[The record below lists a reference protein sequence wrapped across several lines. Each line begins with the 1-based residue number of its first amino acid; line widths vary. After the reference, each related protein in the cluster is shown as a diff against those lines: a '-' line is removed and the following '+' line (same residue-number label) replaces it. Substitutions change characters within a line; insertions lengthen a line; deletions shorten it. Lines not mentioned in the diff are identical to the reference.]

1 MYYLCRFLQE
11 NYGAEIV
18 TLNVNSEGI
27 VPSEELKSS
36 LTPSTI
42 LVSIMTVNNEVGA
55 IQPIAEFSKI
65 IKEFKTNH
73 PILFHTD
80 ASQAIGKI
88 PVNVLEYDID
98 YLTIAGHKI
107 YAPKGI
113 GCLYMKQNNEIH
125 LPKLI
130 HGAINHEYGIRSG
143 TENIPYI
150 VGLGKACEIIVYL
163 YIYIYYLFIYV
174 E

>member
-1 MYYLCRFLQE
+1 MYYIIRFLQE
-11 NYGAEIV
+11 NYGAEII

-27 VPSEELKSS
+27 VSSVELKSS

-55 IQPIAEFSKI
+55 IQPIKLFSKI
-65 IKEFKTNH
+65 IREYKSDH
-73 PILFHTD
+73 PIIFHTD

-88 PVNVLEYDID
+88 PVNVIDYDID

-113 GCLYMKQNNEIH
+113 GCLYMKATNQIH

-130 HGAINHEYGIRSG
+130 HGALNHENGIRSG

-150 VGLGKACEIIVYL
+150 VGLGKACDIIVY
-163 YIYIYYLFIYV
+163 IYIFIIYL